1 MAEIAAAK
9 RKETEEAIEAAKAKG
24 VPSDSEVEQR
34 KARLRAQRDALR
46 KAQEEKRQKELEDF
60 NGKTETKSDLF
71 QELKRMDANLKQETA
86 KKAEEDKRKLE
97 MYRKVRADMEQDNKA
112 EKEAAY

>member
-1 MAEIAAAK
+1 
-9 RKETEEAIEAAKAKG
+9 
-24 VPSDSEVEQR
+24 
-34 KARLRAQRDALR
+34 
-46 KAQEEKRQKELEDF
+46 
-60 NGKTETKSDLF
+60 
-71 QELKRMDANLKQETA
+71 MDANLKQETA

>member
-1 MAEIAAAK
+1 MDKFAGMSMAEIAAAK

-46 KAQEEKRQKELEDF
+46 KAQEEKRQKELADF
-60 NGKTETKSDLF
+60 NVKTETKSDLF
-71 QELKRMDANLKQETA
+71 SELKKMDANLK
-86 KKAEEDKRKLE
+86 
-97 MYRKVRADMEQDNKA
+97 
-112 EKEAAY
+112 